1 MTVASSFSLDA
12 TPLRIEFGERAVTR
26 LAELVQQLGHSQ
38 AFVVTDR
45 AMLDTP
51 VIPEVL
57 RVLDDGGVAHQV
69 FAGVTPNPTVGLMD
83 EAGEALRR
91 FGPAVVVAVGGGSSL
106 DASKGIAL
114 VGANGGSARDFQF
127 SGPPAAP
134 ALPVIAIPTTA
145 GTGSETNSWG
155 VIDDPEHRCKIYVG
169 DASATPRVSIL
180 DPLLTVGLPPRAT
193 AATGIDA
200 LVHGVEALT
209 SRGRNPIGEAY
220 AHQAVRLVSRWL
232 PAAMSNG
239 SDVEARSGMLLG
251 AHLAGL
257 ALTANGL
264 GLVHGLAHSVSA
276 HVGAVHGEALAAVLA
291 EVMDYN
297 LPTVTPEYAA
307 VAVDLGLARDN
318 GQEGDRERSARLAI
332 DNVRALAEEV
342 GARRRLRD
350 LGVEQDMHASIAAT
364 ALADSVTGNNP
375 RTPQQDEVESLVA
388 AAH

>member
-1 MTVASSFSLDA
+1 MTVLSSFSLDA

-26 LAELVQQLGHSQ
+26 LADLVQELGHRQ
-38 AFVVTDR
+38 AFIVTDR
-45 AMLDTP
+45 AMVETP

-57 RVLDDGGVAHQV
+57 RVLDAAHVGYEV
-69 FAGVTPNPTVGLMD
+69 FSGVTPNPTVRLMD
-83 EAGEALRR
+83 EAGAALRR

-106 DASKGIAL
+106 DAAKGIAL

-127 SGPPAAP
+127 VDEPASP

-155 VIDDPEHRCKIYVG
+155 VIDDPDHRCKIYVG
-169 DASATPRVSIL
+169 HASATPRVSIL
-180 DPLLTVGLPPRAT
+180 DPLLTVGLPPRPT
-193 AATGIDA
+193 ASTGIDA
-200 LVHGVEALT
+200 LVHGIEALT

-232 PAAMSNG
+232 PAAMSDG
-239 SDVEARSGMLLG
+239 RDLEARSGMLLG

-276 HVGAVHGEALAAVLA
+276 HVGAMHGEALAAVLA
-291 EVMDYN
+291 EVMHYN
-297 LPTVTPEYAA
+297 LPTVASEYAT
-307 VAVDLGLARDN
+307 VAVDLGLTGGALGDS
-318 GQEGDRERSARLAI
+318 EGERAARLAI
-332 DNVRALAEEV
+332 DTIRGLAEEV

-350 LGVEQDMHASIAAT
+350 LGVQEDMHSSIAAT
-364 ALADSVTGNNP
+364 AIADSVTRNNP
-375 RTPQQDEVESLVA
+375 REPQHDEVESLVA